1 MENIIFCAV
10 KMKHMRNL
18 ISWGDINIKD
28 VNIDGNKLTISI
40 FQPSKEQNLGIF
52 DFYFRSGF
60 GFTTVF
66 IEGPKFMP
74 WLEKK

>member
-40 FQPSKEQNLGIF
+40 FQPSKE
-52 DFYFRSGF
+52 
-60 GFTTVF
+60 
-66 IEGPKFMP
+66 
-74 WLEKK
+74 